1 MDKNSSGADEAPHPD
16 AFGAAAEAESA
27 IAQWRRNMQAQGL
40 AYFDGLRS
48 QGLAPVQRH
57 ALRGRT
63 FIDVSIEGRRFKG
76 QVRKGPQILVGEEEC
91 LLTTASISFG
101 ADFLTPDGPP
111 HWALSKYRTQQ
122 RIPLDEL
129 SPEGLRSLACEF
141 GLLIHGDDNPA
152 AESLL
157 ASECFMLSRAWAGC
171 ATGRSP
177 ILTSRA
183 SSCAI
188 SRACC
193 AISKCRPAGRAGA
206 RAIAAS
212 MTSSTWWGPEPR
224 ACLDLG

>member
-157 ASECFMLSRAWAGC
+157 AYECFMLSRAWAGLRDW
-171 ATGRSP
+171 AVANPNVARKQLRDQPGLLRHLEVPPGRP
-177 ILTSRA
+177 RRRSRYR
-183 SSCAI
+183 SIYDFEYLVGS
-188 SRACC
+188 
-193 AISKCRPAGRAGA
+193 
-206 RAIAAS
+206 
-212 MTSSTWWGPEPR
+212 
-224 ACLDLG
+224 